1 MRQVIDKNSGQVL
14 FTGSEKECVDF
25 ALVSKNEFAELQHER
40 V

>member
-14 FTGSEKECVDF
+14 FVGPEKECVDF
-25 ALVSKNEFAELQHER
+25 VVASKNEFAELQHER